1 MKLGQE
7 TKLIIICASYF
18 FVRLPAAVASL
29 SLCTITGSSN
39 YIVTASYS
47 HSHPSTDTFCR
58 VNLCIIIS
66 ITRPCALQ
74 ECWFARY
81 SQLSSRHTERAID
94 IISLSA
100 LLADSYY
107 GEAAKKWRA
116 THLAEWARGV
126 ASSAVMTGQVAFLF
140 GTRLASVTLGF

>member
-1 MKLGQE
+1 MCIARML
-7 TKLIIICASYF
+7 
-18 FVRLPAAVASL
+18 VRALLAAQQSAQ
-29 SLCTITGSSN
+29 
-39 YIVTASYS
+39 
-47 HSHPSTDTFCR
+47 R
-58 VNLCIIIS
+58 
-66 ITRPCALQ
+66 
-74 ECWFARY
+74 
-81 SQLSSRHTERAID
+81 ERAID

-140 GTRLASVTLGF
+140 GT

>member
-1 MKLGQE
+1 MSDWLLLLRWQVCRCVQSPAL
-7 TKLIIICASYF
+7 LIILSQPAIHTLIHQRTLFAGLTCALLYQLHDHVHCKNVGSRASLAT
-18 FVRLPAAVASL
+18 RLPRPSAVG
-29 SLCTITGSSN
+29 T
-39 YIVTASYS
+39 
-47 HSHPSTDTFCR
+47 H
-58 VNLCIIIS
+58 
-66 ITRPCALQ
+66 
-74 ECWFARY
+74 
-81 SQLSSRHTERAID
+81 RAID

-140 GTRLASVTLGF
+140 GTRLASVTLGL